1 MYLYCKTLF
10 FMNIW
15 PLDQGRFMHIRPHML
30 GIFTNAFAF
39 LMLVQ
44 HLSISV
50 NMFTGL
56 EDETGFSFTK
66 NVCGVG
72 HNPAQRGCKM
82 SVTKVLLLPGN

>member
-1 MYLYCKTLF
+1 
-10 FMNIW
+10 MNVW
-15 PLDQGRFMHIRPHML
+15 PLDQGHFMHIRPHML

-72 HNPAQRGCKM
+72 HNPAQWAVSC
-82 SVTKVLLLPGN
+82 LLLKCFSFQGTR